1 MPGTVLKCGIL
12 CEIKKIFALEEAASW
27 WKETD
32 NKQNTKLTLVLA
44 MDMEAVEQGNEFWKL
59 GESVAFFIRGDWAGH
74 IGKVVLEQRV
84 EGSEGIAVCR
94 YLGEDHFRQN
104 KE

>member
-1 MPGTVLKCGIL
+1 MSS
-12 CEIKKIFALEEAASW
+12 EI
-27 WKETD
+27 
-32 NKQNTKLTLVLA
+32 
-44 MDMEAVEQGNEFWKL
+44 

>member
-12 CEIKKIFALEEAASW
+12 CEIKIFALGEAASW

-32 NKQNTKLTLVLA
+32 NKQKTKLTLVLA

-59 GESVAFFIRGDWAGH
+59 GESVAFLIRGDCRTYWKGS
-74 IGKVVLEQRV
+74 IGTKEV
-84 EGSEGIAVCR
+84 EGSE
-94 YLGEDHFRQN
+94 E
-104 KE
+104 